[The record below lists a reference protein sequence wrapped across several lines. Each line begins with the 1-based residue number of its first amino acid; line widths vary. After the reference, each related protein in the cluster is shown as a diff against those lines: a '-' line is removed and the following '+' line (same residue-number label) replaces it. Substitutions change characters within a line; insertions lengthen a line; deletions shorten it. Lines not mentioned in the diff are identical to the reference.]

1 MKHKKLSYYSYGSE
15 NFPGVMKKIDNTVK
29 AAQNL
34 GLQAEH
40 KAYKSADKYKSWKA
54 MLIDDADII
63 FIRFSFLIQTLLF
76 PIVLIKRLQGKKII
90 IDVPT
95 PRAIAL
101 NEMRGGRTKNLKI
114 KIVWNYIFSSW
125 ILFPANLIIQYAEES
140 NFFSFGLRGKML
152 KMGNGILIDDSIK
165 VIKQQKQT
173 NKINLIA
180 VASIAFW
187 HGYDRL
193 LKAMALAKQ
202 KNPDIEIN
210 LTLVGDGELLPEL
223 KKLADEL
230 KLNAHV
236 CFAGALYGQE
246 LEAAYESANIG
257 VSSFGLFR
265 KGLDEASDLKT
276 REYIAKGLCVLGA
289 GKDPDFPESSPYRF
303 LVPND
308 ESIEPISEM
317 LVKLARNELPASK
330 EVRVYAENNL
340 ALEEKL
346 KKMFGAL
353 N

>member
-54 MLIDDADII
+54 MLSDDADII

-101 NEMRGGRTKNLKI
+101 NEMRGAQVKNLKI

-140 NFFSFGLRGKML
+140 NFFSFGLRSKTL

-165 VIKQQKQT
+165 VVKQQKQT

-193 LKAMALAKQ
+193 LKAMALAK
-202 KNPDIEIN
+202 KNYPNIDIN
-210 LTLVGDGELLPEL
+210 LIIVGDGELLPEL
-223 KKLADEL
+223 KQLADQL
-230 KLNAHV
+230 DLNAKV
-236 CFAGALYGQE
+236 RFTGALYGQE
-246 LEAAYESANIG
+246 LEAVYEGANIG
-257 VSSFGLFR
+257 ISSLGLFR
-265 KGLDEASDLKT
+265 IGLDEASVLKT

-303 LVPND
+303 LVPNN
-308 ESIEPISEM
+308 ESIEPIAEM
-317 LVKLARNELPASK
+317 LVKLAQSDLPEPE
-330 EVRVYAENNL
+330 EVRAYAELHL
-340 ALEEKL
+340 AFEGKL
-346 KKMFGAL
+346 KKMLAAV
-353 N
+353 